1 MVSFEVTVMARAGD
15 KILNYKNYHG
25 SMEVS
30 IEDGVINGRIL
41 YIQDVITY
49 ESPDV
54 AGVKAA
60 FEAAVDRYLQFCD
73 EVGDKPEKP
82 FSGSFNVR
90 ISQTL
95 HRGAVIAADNAGI
108 RLNRWVEDAI
118 RDRLFPSKTKDAWIN
133 AFISPSTVTQEAE
146 GLWNQTPEELTIK
159 TKLNEITLN

>member
-1 MVSFEVTVMARAGD
+1 MVSSEVTVMARAGD

-30 IEDGVINGRIL
+30 VDDSVIHGRIL

-54 AGVKAA
+54 AGVNAA
-60 FEAAVDRYLQFCD
+60 FETAVDRYLEFCA

-82 FSGSFNVR
+82 FSGSFNIR

-95 HRGAVIAADNAGI
+95 HREAVISADNAGI
-108 RLNRWVEDAI
+108 SLNRWVEDAI
-118 RDRLFPSKTKDAWIN
+118 RERLFPTKTKQAWIN
-133 AFISPSTVTQEAE
+133 AFISASTVTQEAE
-146 GLWNQTPEELTIK
+146 GVWNPISENLK
-159 TKLNEITLN
+159 ITHTYLRAVK

>member
-1 MVSFEVTVMARAGD
+1 MARTGD

-30 IEDGVINGRIL
+30 IEDGFIHGRIL
-41 YIQDVITY
+41 YIRDVITY

-60 FEAAVDRYLQFCD
+60 FQNAVDSYLQFCE

-95 HRGAVIAADNAGI
+95 HREAVIAADNAGI
-108 RLNRWVEDAI
+108 SLNRWVEDAI
-118 RDRLFPSKTKDAWIN
+118 RDKLSPSKTK
-133 AFISPSTVTQEAE
+133 
-146 GLWNQTPEELTIK
+146 QTWIK
-159 TKLNEITLN
+159 TPVSASSVVQQNEAFWTSTPDDLRIKKIEHNLRLQ